1 MKESLGAK
9 TILYPTPVLAVGTY
23 DREGRPNVMISA
35 WGGICCSSPPCVA
48 ISLRQATYTYE
59 NLMASGAFTVSIPS
73 ESQIRLADYCGTV
86 SGRSV
91 DKFAQTGLTPV
102 PSELVKAPYV
112 KEFPLVLECKVI
124 RTIEIGLHTQF
135 IGEVLDVKVDEEY
148 LSSSGQPDVERIRPF
163 WFAPTT
169 SAYYGLGA
177 YLGQAFS
184 IGKDIQEESS

>member
-59 NLMASGAFTVSIPS
+59 NLMTSGAFTVSIPS

-91 DKFAQTGLTPV
+91 DKFARTGLTPV

-184 IGKDIQEESS
+184 IGKDIQEES

>member
-124 RTIEIGLHTQF
+124 RTIEIGLHIQF

-184 IGKDIQEESS
+184 IGKDIQEES